1 MRMNRIRKR
10 RFIATLVILFV
21 LGFIFFSVGYKKC
34 EDITYTYKEN
44 NSVDYKVFLKKNN
57 YFDMPYLEKDKTYI
71 TSLIDYVDADFIYSI
86 NFNENVSGELKYK
99 FYAEIKADKNNN
111 DVGNYWTKTY
121 ELGNEET
128 SSITSTNSHEIKV
141 NQIIDYNKYNDLL
154 NSFIKEYGLQT
165 ESTLKVYMKVTGD
178 VKIDST
184 KENMDVNSEISL
196 TMPLSK
202 LAIEGKI
209 ETESNNNEKEII
221 RKAAEVEPYRKLAK
235 VLFVLVVVMFVYNLF
250 RYAIFL
256 LNRNNHLNYRDTIKK
271 INLDYEDI
279 ITKVKKMD
287 TNDFA
292 VIDVETFDD
301 LISVY
306 ASVREPINFLYGNS
320 ESRYFIIKGN
330 TCYMFTIV
338 KEEINNHEKHKK

>member
-141 NQIIDYNKYNDLL
+141 NQIIDYNKL
-154 NSFIKEYGLQT
+154 SH
-165 ESTLKVYMKVTGD
+165 LKH
-178 VKIDST
+178 
-184 KENMDVNSEISL
+184 
-196 TMPLSK
+196 P
-202 LAIEGKI
+202 
-209 ETESNNNEKEII
+209 
-221 RKAAEVEPYRKLAK
+221 
-235 VLFVLVVVMFVYNLF
+235 
-250 RYAIFL
+250 
-256 LNRNNHLNYRDTIKK
+256 
-271 INLDYEDI
+271 
-279 ITKVKKMD
+279 
-287 TNDFA
+287 
-292 VIDVETFDD
+292 
-301 LISVY
+301 
-306 ASVREPINFLYGNS
+306 
-320 ESRYFIIKGN
+320 
-330 TCYMFTIV
+330 
-338 KEEINNHEKHKK
+338 